1 MAKRGGLGQRG
12 LDLLISVS
20 PGAGKAEQQESES
33 TGKTVT
39 GSKAADKA
47 KDAGSKGKA
56 GSSKKSAGSKTAK
69 KPASSSAG
77 KTGTSKTSKTPKKA
91 ATGKS
96 AAAGSGKTSGTAGTG
111 TKTVQG
117 RKKTVSEVNQAE
129 AARTEAVRT
138 EETMTEVAA
147 AISESVVT
155 NIENTENIVNE
166 SIKSENINT
175 DIAVEAVSDL
185 PDPDEVLSPEE
196 EPIAAGKSSSEF
208 DGSAAQVSN
217 EPLMVPISQIEPNRG
232 QPRRNFDEDSLQ
244 ELADSIRQFGVIQP
258 LIVQK
263 KEDYYEIIAGERRWR
278 ASKIAGL
285 RKLPVIVKE
294 YTPRQVMEISLIEN
308 IQREDLNPIEEANAY
323 RRLMEEYHLRQD
335 EVAERVSR
343 SRAAVANSVRLLNL
357 DQRVQ
362 DMVVSEMLT
371 TGHARALLALSD
383 PEVQYTT
390 AQRVFDEKL
399 SVREV
404 ERLVRQLNAGP
415 AAPVKSAV
423 SDTLRAVYD
432 GMTEQMRASLGTKV
446 SIHPRSPQKGRIEI
460 EYYSSDELD
469 RLFALLQNPGS
480 VSGDRG

>member
-56 GSSKKSAGSKTAK
+56 GSGKKSAGSKTAK
-69 KPASSSAG
+69 KPASSAAC

-91 ATGKS
+91 VTGKS

-129 AARTEAVRT
+129 AARTDA
-138 EETMTEVAA
+138 TMTEVAA

-155 NIENTENIVNE
+155 NVENTENIVNE

-175 DIAVEAVSDL
+175 DIAAGAVSDL

-217 EPLMVPISQIEPNRG
+217 EPLMVPISLIEPNRG

-404 ERLVRQLNAGP
+404 ERLVRQLNSGP
-415 AAPVKSAV
+415 AAPAKSAV